1 MAYLTFACNNIYTI
15 FAVLFTQKTS
25 FMIYPVVITLIIIAA
40 YFAAKGLNSA
50 NDISKY

>member
-1 MAYLTFACNNIYTI
+1 MAYLTWTCNNIFTI

-25 FMIYPVVITLIIIAA
+25 FMIYPIVIASIIIAA
-40 YFAAKGLNSA
+40 YLVSRGLESG